1 MAAKGDLITSDEFNL
16 LKRMVQEEINRRST
30 SRSRGSMSAYNGS
43 AYQYT
48 MTPAKGVTVTNEH
61 IQKVTKPLDAVN
73 GSSIT
78 PTPSGDVEASTVQQA
93 AQKLNEL
100 KAKPEVGSNTGCV
113 ASCSG
118 LCYSGCYSSCSGC
131 TGSCTGNCTGSC
143 TGSCTGGCSTTC
155 TGSCTGSC
163 NTTCSGTCSGSCTS
177 TCARAC
183 SSGCSGSCS
192 GSCSGDCDSCSGSC
206 GGCDDSCSSACTN
219 G

>member
-100 KAKPEVGSNTGCV
+100 KAKPEVGSNTGC
-113 ASCSG
+113 ALFFLLRLYRQLYRKLHG
-118 LCYSGCYSSCSGC
+118 QLY
-131 TGSCTGNCTGSC
+131 
-143 TGSCTGGCSTTC
+143 
-155 TGSCTGSC
+155 
-163 NTTCSGTCSGSCTS
+163 
-177 TCARAC
+177 RLLHRRLL
-183 SSGCSGSCS
+183 
-192 GSCSGDCDSCSGSC
+192 
-206 GGCDDSCSSACTN
+206 DDLY
-219 G
+219 GKLYRQL